1 MMTVVKGTIVDHVP
15 VGAVR
20 VPEGDRPDLHVVR
33 KADRCRAL
41 PARREVVADRRIV
54 GAGLPDQF
62 GLKRP

>member
-1 MMTVVKGTIVDHVP
+1 MMTVVKGTIVDYLT
-15 VGAVR
+15 VGAVP
-20 VPEGDRPDLHVVR
+20 VPEGDRPYLHVVR

-54 GAGLPDQF
+54 GAGLPNQF